1 MDQKSENNQTDQ
13 QLVEK
18 VLGGETHAFGTIIK
32 NTEGLVATI
41 IFKMIPN
48 AEDRKD
54 IVQDIYLKTF
64 HKLSGFNFQS
74 KLSTWIGKITYNTC
88 LSWLEKKKLVFPGD
102 LYEND
107 DNHGTALEMLYYK
120 SAGLSAGEPEWPVIQ
135 KELSGILQAEIEK
148 LPPIY
153 RALVSL
159 YHEEELS
166 YEEMSQ
172 ITGLPEG
179 TVKSYLF
186 RARKKLKE
194 NLLLKYKKE
203 AL

>member
-1 MDQKSENNQTDQ
+1 
-13 QLVEK
+13 
-18 VLGGETHAFGTIIK
+18 
-32 NTEGLVATI
+32 
-41 IFKMIPN
+41 MIPN

-54 IVQDIYLKTF
+54 LVQDIYLKTF

-102 LYEND
+102 LYEDD
-107 DNHGTALEMLYYK
+107 DNHGTALEMLYHK
-120 SAGLSAGEPEWPVIQ
+120 SAALSAGEPERPVIQ

-148 LPPIY
+148 LPPLY

-194 NLLLKYKKE
+194 NLLSKYKKE